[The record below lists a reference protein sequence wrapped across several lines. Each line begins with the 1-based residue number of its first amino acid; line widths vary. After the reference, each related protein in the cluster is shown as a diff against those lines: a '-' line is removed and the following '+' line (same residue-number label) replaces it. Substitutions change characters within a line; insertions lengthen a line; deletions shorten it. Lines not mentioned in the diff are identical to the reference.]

1 MNSET
6 TLPPPAELLAG
17 VWLHRLPMLL
27 HVESA
32 EPLSCLSSAVWG
44 GGMLQA
50 RHILNLGVPS
60 DYRCGNHL
68 ADLQR
73 AAQRRG
79 IADSFVGLLTAARI
93 DDAQAIVE
101 CDDSAAVAAIVTL
114 GISHPTAA
122 GVSAAAQCTG
132 PGTINTIVLVDGSLS
147 PAAHVNA
154 LITATEAK
162 SLVMAECSVRTPEG
176 HLASGTG
183 TDALVVACTGRG
195 SCFEYGGPVSRI
207 GALIGRAVRAAT
219 LNAVFVWHAR
229 RQAGASSSPVRSL
242 FLIDR

>member
-1 MNSET
+1 MNPEATS
-6 TLPPPAELLAG
+6 PPPAELLTG

-32 EPLSCLSSAVWG
+32 APLSCLSSAVWG

-60 DYRCGNHL
+60 DYRCGTHL
-68 ADLQR
+68 ADLQQ

-79 IADSFVGLLTAARI
+79 LADPFVGLLTAARI
-93 DDAQAIVE
+93 DDAQVVVE
-101 CDDSAAVAAIVTL
+101 RDESAAVAAIVTL
-114 GISHPTAA
+114 GMSHPTAA
-122 GVSAAAQCTG
+122 GVSPAAQSAG
-132 PGTINTIVLVDGSLS
+132 PGTINTIVLVDGRLS

-154 LITATEAK
+154 LMTATEAK
-162 SLVMAECSVRTPEG
+162 SLVMAEGSVHTPEG

-183 TDALVVACTGRG
+183 TDALVIACTGRG
-195 SCFEYGGPVSRI
+195 LCFEYGGPVSPI

-219 LNAVFVWHAR
+219 LNALFVWHAR
-229 RQAGASSSPVRSL
+229 RQAANSSPALSHSR
-242 FLIDR
+242 

>member
-1 MNSET
+1 MN
-6 TLPPPAELLAG
+6 PMPIELLTG

-68 ADLQR
+68 ADLQE
-73 AAQRRG
+73 AAQARG
-79 IADSFVGLLTAARI
+79 IADPFIGLLTAAHI
-93 DDAQAIVE
+93 ADAQVVVE
-101 CDDSAAVAAIVTL
+101 RDESAAVAAIVTL
-114 GISHPTAA
+114 GMSHPTAA
-122 GVSAAAQCTG
+122 GVSIAAQSVG
-132 PGTINTIVLVDGSLS
+132 PGTINTIVLVDGRLS

-162 SLVMAECSVRTPEG
+162 SLVMAEGSVRTPEG

-183 TDALVVACTGRG
+183 TDALVVACTERG
-195 SCFEYGGPVSRI
+195 LYFEYGGPVSRI

-219 LNAVFVWHAR
+219 LNALFVWHAR
-229 RQAGASSSPVRSL
+229 QQAANSSPAPSHSR
-242 FLIDR
+242 